1 MANISY
7 VRLRCT
13 TFVATQTG
21 GRVFNYDG
29 NIANLDGNT
38 DTLAIADVKLT
49 ATWNTAINSPFRKG
63 DLILVSC
70 TDGSINISVESVDSS
85 TGVPTVQWL
94 DGTATS

>member
-7 VRLRCT
+7 VRLRCI

-29 NIANLDGNT
+29 NIASLDGNT
-38 DTLAIADVKLT
+38 NTLAIADVQAT
-49 ATWNTAINSPFRKG
+49 ATWNTATNSPFRKG
-63 DLILVSC
+63 DLILISC
-70 TDGSINISVESVDSS
+70 TDGSIMVIVESVNAT